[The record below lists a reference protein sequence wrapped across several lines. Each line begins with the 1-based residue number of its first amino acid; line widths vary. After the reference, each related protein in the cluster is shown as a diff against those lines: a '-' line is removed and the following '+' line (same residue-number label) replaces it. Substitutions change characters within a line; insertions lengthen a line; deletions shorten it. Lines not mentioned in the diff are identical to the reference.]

1 MATRKNTPQSGVSA
15 DVTAEAE
22 PTTADPIEWARL
34 FWREHDLDGDE
45 QRFLTLTALLRYHRI
60 VTESVSKA
68 LQESGLN
75 LTDYLLLMT
84 LELSERGTRLI
95 SSLARN
101 LLIHPTTATL
111 ATDRLEGRGLL
122 NRNPHPVDRRAI
134 LVTISDEGRDL
145 ARRATIALDSVGFGF
160 IGASDKSVAQM
171 SKTLHALRDAASDY
185 SED

>member
-1 MATRKNTPQSGVSA
+1 MATRKSTQPAGK
-15 DVTAEAE
+15 TE
-22 PTTADPIEWARL
+22 PASDSTGDPIEWARL
-34 FWREHDLDGDE
+34 FWREHELDGDE
-45 QRFLTLTALLRYHRI
+45 QRFLALTALLRYHRI
-60 VTESVSKA
+60 ITESVGKA
-68 LQESGLN
+68 LQECELN

-134 LVTISDEGRDL
+134 LVTISEDGRDL
-145 ARRATIALDSVGFGF
+145 ARRATIALDAIGFGF
-160 IGASDKSVAQM
+160 IGASDKAVAHM
-171 SKTLHALRDAASDY
+171 AKSLHDLREAAADY
-185 SED
+185 SDN